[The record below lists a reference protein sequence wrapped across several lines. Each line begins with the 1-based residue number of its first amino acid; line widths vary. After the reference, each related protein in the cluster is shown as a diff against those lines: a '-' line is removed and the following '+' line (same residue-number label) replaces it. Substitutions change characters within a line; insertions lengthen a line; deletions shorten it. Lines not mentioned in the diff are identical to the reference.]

1 MFSKLLSGVAF
12 NIVNVFI
19 QVFVG
24 LFVVR
29 ALLSFLGESDFGL
42 WAILIAF
49 VAQVNLLEFGMGSII
64 GRHVSKKEEY
74 EGERKVIVSNVM
86 LLISLMASMFLLV
99 AISICY
105 VWDVYSGGLKF
116 NTSESVFLIFSL
128 LSISYSLNLISGTL
142 QGYLNAKFKFFQN
155 NVIKASCNIL
165 RLVLLLLSI
174 KYELGVLGIAL
185 VFVSISIIELLLKLK
200 WSLSSGLKVEF
211 SLALINRLQI
221 KKIMSSGVMFLPM
234 RVNDY
239 FRNNSSILFVG
250 YIINSASS
258 APLRISGRLME
269 IYVEIS
275 ITLNSVLT
283 PYFSKVS
290 DESSTFERQFYI
302 SILCSS
308 ALSTLIYINLL
319 VVGEMFLQVWL
330 GEVPDKVWSVLK
342 IMAVGFAIANMQGP
356 VNSLLIAKGEYGK
369 CAKLS
374 VMETVT
380 TLVLMLCLVK
390 LYGVLGA
397 ACALLISLSL
407 IRGLIQPILVCRLF
421 KYSIL
426 SFTRSALLGVFIVC
440 VTLALCYLISMS
452 FRVSQEME
460 ILLFI
465 FLQIIGMLLT
475 FLGYKFKSKK

>member
-1 MFSKLLSGVAF
+1 MLSGVAF

-74 EGERKVIVSNVM
+74 EGERKIIVSNVM
-86 LLISLMASMFLLV
+86 MLITLMAFLFFLV
-99 AISICY
+99 AISVCY
-105 VWDVYSGGLKF
+105 IWDAYSGGMSF

-165 RLVLLLLSI
+165 RLVFLLFSI

-185 VFVSISIIELLLKLK
+185 VFVSISIIELLLKLY
-200 WSLSSGLKVEF
+200 WSLSSGLKSEF
-211 SLALINRLQI
+211 TTSSINRQQI

-234 RVNDY
+234 RLNDY

-250 YIINSASS
+250 FMINSASS

-290 DESSTFERQFYI
+290 SDTSTFERQFYI
-302 SILCSS
+302 SILCAS
-308 ALSTLIYINLL
+308 ALSALIYINLL
-319 VVGEMFLQVWL
+319 VVGELFLQVWL

-342 IMAVGFAIANMQGP
+342 IMAVGYAIANMQGP

-380 TLVLMLCLVK
+380 TLILMLVLVN

-397 ACALLISLSL
+397 AWALLISLSL
-407 IRGLIQPILVCRLF
+407 IRGVIQPVLVCRLF

-426 SFTRSALLGVFIVC
+426 SFSTSIFSGAIIVC
-440 VTLALCYLISMS
+440 FILALCYLISMS
-452 FRVSQEME
+452 FGLSHDLE
-460 ILLFI
+460 IMLFI
-465 FLQIIGMLLT
+465 SLQMIVMILM
-475 FLGYKFKSKK
+475 FLGYKFKPKKQ